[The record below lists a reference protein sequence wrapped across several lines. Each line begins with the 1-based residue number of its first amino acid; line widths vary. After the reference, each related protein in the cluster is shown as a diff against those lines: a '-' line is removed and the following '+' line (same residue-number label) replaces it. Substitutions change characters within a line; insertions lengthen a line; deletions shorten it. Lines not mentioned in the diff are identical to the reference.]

1 MSNLLKH
8 RMKTGQQAPV
18 QRVKTFSKQILNANV
33 NNATLNR
40 FLLAGLFIWRKLD
53 QRNYTGAIVKV
64 K

>member
-1 MSNLLKH
+1 
-8 RMKTGQQAPV
+8 MKTGQQAPV

-33 NNATLNR
+33 NNATLNW

-53 QRNYTGAIVKV
+53 QCNYTGAIVKV

>member
-8 RMKTGQQAPV
+8 GMKTGQQAPA

-33 NNATLNR
+33 NNATLNW

-53 QRNYTGAIVKV
+53 QCNYTGAIVKV